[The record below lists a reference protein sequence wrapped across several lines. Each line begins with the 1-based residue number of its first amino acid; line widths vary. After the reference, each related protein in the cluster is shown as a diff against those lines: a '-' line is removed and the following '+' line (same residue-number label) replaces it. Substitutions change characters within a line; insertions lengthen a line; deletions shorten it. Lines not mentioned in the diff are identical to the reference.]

1 MSKSSSVGTKL
12 IVNDK
17 PVGGL
22 TSISGIE
29 ISADSIDVT
38 DLANE
43 DGFREKLPGFK
54 DAGEVG
60 ASGFLDGDNEGQ
72 DECYD
77 LMASGEVVPCKIQF
91 PGKIGKTWKFNAG
104 VTKFTT
110 SAELEDA
117 VSFEISLAVS
127 GKPELVKTESLMTAA
142 GKGTP
147 VAKSGSKE
155 A

>member
-12 IVNDK
+12 IVNEK

-29 ISADSIDVT
+29 ISADAIDVT

-77 LMASGEVVPCKIQF
+77 LMASGEVVDCAIQF
-91 PGKIGKTWKFNAG
+91 PAKIGKTWKFKAG

-117 VSFEISLAVS
+117 VGFEISLAVS
-127 GKPELVKTESLMTAA
+127 GKPELSKTETQ
-142 GKGTP
+142 TQN
-147 VAKSGSKE
+147 
-155 A
+155 

>member
-12 IVNDK
+12 IVNKK

-29 ISADSIDVT
+29 ISADAIDVT
-38 DLANE
+38 DLANV

-77 LMASGEVVPCKIQF
+77 LMASGEVVDCAIQF
-91 PGKIGKTWKFNAG
+91 PAKIGKTWKFKAG

-127 GKPELVKTESLMTAA
+127 GKPELVKTETLTQN
-142 GKGTP
+142 
-147 VAKSGSKE
+147 KE
-155 A
+155 E

>member
-12 IVNDK
+12 TVNGK
-17 PVGGL
+17 QVGGL

-77 LMASGEVVPCKIQF
+77 LMASGDVVDCAIQF
-91 PGKIGKTWKFNAG
+91 PKKIGKTWKFKAG

-127 GKPELVKTESLMTAA
+127 GKPELVKTETLTD
-142 GKGTP
+142 
-147 VAKSGSKE
+147 KE